1 MGNYLWLILMEMS
14 KSNQGRDISH
24 AKLIMTLPLPKE
36 TYLAGFVT
44 VISIY
49 HNLLFIGILST
60 DAVAENIKRLNES
73 KRPKE
78 YKPGNAAMAL
88 PLGRNGGATQLP
100 NGMVAGSFLT
110 KSFKGK
116 DIMTPSFWKLM
127 KQKMPSNWMAEL
139 SVNYYGH
146 LK

>member
-1 MGNYLWLILMEMS
+1 M
-14 KSNQGRDISH
+14 H
-24 AKLIMTLPLPKE
+24 AKLVMTLPLLKE

-78 YKPGNAAMAL
+78 YKPGNVAMAL

-127 KQKMPSNWMAEL
+127 KQKMPSN
-139 SVNYYGH
+139 
-146 LK
+146 